1 MHLILNQ
8 YGRFLDSTGEDRR
21 LLDKLLILHLIDDLF
36 NHVTIDI
43 DWTSLQL
50 VLIVIIV
57 VAANQSVY
65 GLFNNWLI

>member
-1 MHLILNQ
+1 
-8 YGRFLDSTGEDRR
+8 

-50 VLIVIIV
+50 VLIVNIV

-65 GLFNNWLI
+65 GLFNNWLIWLNLLRRGFVLN